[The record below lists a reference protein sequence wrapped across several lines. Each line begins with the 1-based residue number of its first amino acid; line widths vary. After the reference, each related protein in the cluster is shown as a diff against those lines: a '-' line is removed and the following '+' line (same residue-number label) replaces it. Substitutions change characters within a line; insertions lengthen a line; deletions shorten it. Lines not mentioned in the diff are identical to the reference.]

1 MTSCKILNWLM
12 AAVICLLVLVAG
24 CTQTAT
30 LALKFT
36 PQDSTTYRVITEREK
51 SVEFRGPLADD
62 RAFEGGST
70 SSRVE
75 ITFAQEIQSV
85 DNRGN
90 AIAKITIK
98 ELKYL
103 AKVKNVPDANFDSS
117 RAQDQGSPLA
127 KLIGQNY
134 RIKFSPAGEVIAVV
148 DVRGAQ
154 AAVRGRTPAHQ
165 TALALLK
172 HNVIKERHTVLT
184 LPPADKNKVRVGDNW
199 SSIRNFSYGLLG
211 SETFERI
218 YTLKELKDI
227 NGRRLAVVEMNAIPS
242 AEMAEELYKKQ
253 APGVLSNMGDNI
265 QTYTGQLELDLTTGN
280 VEKCFE
286 KLRTEWIIADPSIK
300 PGDNKEPA
308 AVKMAEARLYSL
320 ERID

>member
-1 MTSCKILNWLM
+1 M
-12 AAVICLLVLVAG
+12 AAVICLLLLVAG

-51 SVEFRGPLADD
+51 SVEFKGALAED

-70 SSRVE
+70 SSRVDM
-75 ITFAQEIQSV
+75 TFAQEIQSV
-85 DNRGN
+85 DNSGN

-98 ELKYL
+98 ELKYTS
-103 AKVKNVPDANFDSS
+103 KVKNVPDADFDSS
-117 RAQDQGSPLA
+117 RAQDQRSPLA
-127 KLIGQNY
+127 RLIGRNY
-134 RIKFSPAGEVIAVV
+134 RIKFSPAGEVIGIV
-148 DVRGAQ
+148 DVRNAQ
-154 AAVRGRTPAHQ
+154 AAIRGRTQAHQ
-165 TALALLK
+165 TALALIK

-184 LPPADKNKVRVGDNW
+184 LPPVDKNQVRVGDNW
-199 SSIRNFSYGLLG
+199 SSIRDFSYGMLG

-253 APGVLSNMGDNI
+253 APVVLPNADNT
-265 QTYTGQLELDLTTGN
+265 QTYTGQVELDLATGK

-286 KLRTEWIIADPSIK
+286 KMRTEWIIVDRSIK

-308 AVKMAEARLYSL
+308 AVTMAEVRLYSL